1 MAIDVSLCCTIY
13 NVMHFR
19 GGLFCINI
27 PEDWI
32 KCGVS
37 KHRDRHGKTSVT
49 RGGHAPAHGGH
60 PIGRL
65 RLPPMGHDPL
75 GVRSGRGA
83 HGAPATP
90 PVSAHSRYSFPL
102 IVSIT

>member
-19 GGLFCINI
+19 GVLFYKDNREYLIM
-27 PEDWI
+27 
-32 KCGVS
+32 CGVS
-37 KHRDRHGKTSVT
+37 KHRVQQGKTSVT
-49 RGGHAPAHGGH
+49 KGGHVPAHGGH